1 MHMLKLMKKSKKT
14 KRFAL
19 VCLYGSGEGQL
30 NNCNCNMVLNC

>member
-1 MHMLKLMKKSKKT
+1 MRVMKKRSKKV
-14 KRFAL
+14 KEHVF

>member
-1 MHMLKLMKKSKKT
+1 MRIIKKPVNNI
-14 KRFAL
+14 RHFAL